1 MSQARIAGLVFG
13 LVAVGCGPKGD
24 SAGAA
29 PAPAAGPSSPSA
41 PAGSPA
47 KAAASVAVDPCL
59 LITKAEAEA
68 ALGVSVTGPETTRDE
83 SSVTCTYTHA
93 ATMLMIGVGA
103 QNSSSPAAL
112 EELRKIY
119 GEKAKSLSG
128 IGDAAFQGP
137 GGIIYAVKHATYF
150 IINTSAIISDEKLL
164 GLART
169 AASRL

>member
-41 PAGSPA
+41 SAGSPA

-68 ALGVSVTGPETTRDE
+68 ALGMSVTGPETTRDE
-83 SSVTCTYTHA
+83 SGATCTYTHA
-93 ATMLMIGVGA
+93 TTTLSIAVGA
-103 QNSSSPAAL
+103 HASNPATI
-112 EELRKIY
+112 EGLRKIY
-119 GEKAKSLSG
+119 GENTKSLSG
-128 IGDAAFQGP
+128 IGDAAFRGP
-137 GGIIYAVKHATYF
+137 GGMIFAVKHATSF
-150 IINTSAIISDEKLL
+150 IINPGIISDEKSL

>member
-29 PAPAAGPSSPSA
+29 PAPVAGPSSPSA
-41 PAGSPA
+41 SAGSPA
-47 KAAASVAVDPCL
+47 KASVTVDPCL

-68 ALGVSVTGPETTRDE
+68 ALGMSVTGPETTRDE
-83 SSVTCTYTHA
+83 SGVTCTYTHT
-93 ATMLMIGVGA
+93 ATMLMINVGA
-103 QNSSSPAAL
+103 HSSSPAAL
-112 EELRKIY
+112 EQVRKIY

-137 GGIIYAVKHATYF
+137 GGMIYAVKHATFF
-150 IINTSAIISDEKLL
+150 IINTTGIISDEKFL